1 MTETTEKSTALSNES
16 YLRHSIAIM
25 DKWGNGEVFDKK
37 LIIDRAKHCQRSITE
52 QMLELGR
59 ALIIL
64 KEHLDHGEFSE
75 TVRSELDIS
84 PETARKFMQATLK
97 FCGEG
102 LQDTTPK
109 LVQLG
114 KSKLLELVTQDD
126 DDLKELAEGGT
137 VAGLKLDEVDRMSV
151 QELRKALRKAREDKD
166 AMAKVLANKDE
177 KINRLDVDLAK
188 KQKLIETQT
197 PEQRGGVLREE
208 AAAISYKAEAIL
220 RGQVFQAFEALQ
232 AHQEEHSIDHRQF
245 MSGVLAE
252 YQLILSEL
260 QERFNLDDTPS
271 GSHIPEWARADS
283 PWADNT
289 DDEQSLASII
299 DEVSNAETV
308 E

>member
-1 MTETTEKSTALSNES
+1 MTETTEKSTSLSNET
-16 YLRHSIAIM
+16 YLRHSMAIM

-37 LIIDRAKHCQRSITE
+37 IIVDRGKHCQRSMVE
-52 QMLELGR
+52 SMLEFGR
-59 ALIIL
+59 VLIIL
-64 KEHLDHGEFSE
+64 KEHLAHGEFVE
-75 TVRSELDIS
+75 TLQNELDVT
-84 PETARKFMQATLK
+84 PRAAQKFMQATLK

-137 VAGLKLDEVDRMSV
+137 VAGLKLDEIDRMTRD
-151 QELRKALRKAREDKD
+151 ELRKALRKAREDKD
-166 AMAKVLANKDE
+166 AMAKVLVNKDE

-208 AAAISYKAEAIL
+208 TAGISYKAEAIL
-220 RGQVFQAFEALQ
+220 RGQVFQAFESLQ
-232 AHQEEHSIDHRQF
+232 AHQAETGIDHRQF

-260 QERFNLDDTPS
+260 KEHFNLDDEPT
-271 GSHIPEWARADS
+271 GDALPEWARA
-283 PWADNT
+283 P
-289 DDEQSLASII
+289 I
-299 DEVSNAETV
+299 DEPEELDDRMKAILDAEILG
-308 E
+308 

>member
-1 MTETTEKSTALSNES
+1 MTETTEKSTSLSNET
-16 YLRHSIAIM
+16 YLRHSMAIM

-37 LIIDRAKHCQRSITE
+37 IIVDRGKHCQRSMVE
-52 QMLELGR
+52 SMLEFGR
-59 ALIIL
+59 VLIIL
-64 KEHLDHGEFSE
+64 KEHLAHGEFVE
-75 TVRSELDIS
+75 TLQNELDVT
-84 PETARKFMQATLK
+84 PRAAQKFMQATLK

-137 VAGLKLDEVDRMSV
+137 VAGLKLDEIDRMTRD
-151 QELRKALRKAREDKD
+151 ELRKALRKAREDKD

-208 AAAISYKAEAIL
+208 TAGISYKAEAIL
-220 RGQVFQAFEALQ
+220 RGQVFQAFEAL
-232 AHQEEHSIDHRQF
+232 AKHSEETGIDHRQF

-260 QERFNLDDTPS
+260 QQHFQLDDSPS
-271 GSHIPEWARADS
+271 GSNLPEWAR
-283 PWADNT
+283 
-289 DDEQSLASII
+289 
-299 DEVSNAETV
+299 ET

>member
-1 MTETTEKSTALSNES
+1 
-16 YLRHSIAIM
+16 
-25 DKWGNGEVFDKK
+25 
-37 LIIDRAKHCQRSITE
+37 
-52 QMLELGR
+52 
-59 ALIIL
+59 
-64 KEHLDHGEFSE
+64 
-75 TVRSELDIS
+75 
-84 PETARKFMQATLK
+84 
-97 FCGEG
+97 

-137 VAGLKLDEVDRMSV
+137 VAGLKLDEIDRMTRD
-151 QELRKALRKAREDKD
+151 ELRKALRKAREDKD

-208 AAAISYKAEAIL
+208 TAGISYKAEAIL
-220 RGQVFQAFEALQ
+220 RGQVFQAFEAL
-232 AHQEEHSIDHRQF
+232 AKHSEETGIDHRQF

-260 QERFNLDDTPS
+260 QQHFQLDDSPS
-271 GSHIPEWARADS
+271 GSNLPEWAR
-283 PWADNT
+283 
-289 DDEQSLASII
+289 
-299 DEVSNAETV
+299 ET

>member
-1 MTETTEKSTALSNES
+1 MTETTEKSTSLSNET
-16 YLRHSIAIM
+16 YLRHSMAIM

-37 LIIDRAKHCQRSITE
+37 IIVDRGKHCQRSMVE
-52 QMLELGR
+52 SMLEFGR
-59 ALIIL
+59 VLIIL
-64 KEHLDHGEFSE
+64 KEHLAHGEFVE
-75 TVRSELDIS
+75 TLQNELDVT
-84 PETARKFMQATLK
+84 PRAAQKFMQATLK

-137 VAGLKLDEVDRMSV
+137 VAGLKLDEIDRMTRD
-151 QELRKALRKAREDKD
+151 ELRKALRKAREDKD

-208 AAAISYKAEAIL
+208 TAGISYKAEAIL
-220 RGQVFQAFEALQ
+220 RGQVFQAFESLQ
-232 AHQEEHSIDHRQF
+232 AHQAETGIDHRQF

-260 QERFNLDDTPS
+260 KEHFNLDDEPT
-271 GSHIPEWARADS
+271 GDALPEWARA
-283 PWADNT
+283 P
-289 DDEQSLASII
+289 I
-299 DEVSNAETV
+299 DEPEELDDRMKAILDAEILG
-308 E
+308 